1 MHIRMESRA
10 ADLKD
15 RNKYGL
21 DALGCR

>member
-1 MHIRMESRA
+1 MHIRIDSRA